1 MDYIEKEIPKNK
13 IDKLLDKYYK
23 SKSTAILDK
32 LDNARKEQRKSLGRK
47 LKQDEIDQLIREGI
61 TK

>member
-13 IDKLLDKYYK
+13 IDRLLDKYYK

-32 LDNARKEQRKSLGRK
+32 LDELRKEQRKELGPK
-47 LKQDEIDQLIREGI
+47 LNQHQIDQLFKEVD
-61 TK
+61 K